1 MCNNYRTKAVK
12 CTLIQ
17 DKCVKSSIILTTAF
31 LHADALVIF
40 AILNFMTCTDHCPR
54 LFTDNTMHNQPFAF
68 TFVSRFFFL
77 AITLFIL
84 ANHANAQVTF
94 TSPASPP
101 VSVKLVFKGDTIGT
115 ETAVVSVSAQQKVV
129 FNVTGLQGN
138 LACRDGGIEIK
149 LRQGT
154 SAIIPLNAAN
164 RYTFVMNNQI
174 AFFTIWCNGSKKG
187 SGFILNKPVPD
198 SPTNAEKTSNTKEE
212 TQISSAF
219 TLRDAIK
226 LAELYRNRPSGW
238 ESSMQLVFS
247 KYGIKDCK
255 GYPYLEPYCSI
266 LEPKLGPVVYAGE
279 GDSKLAQPGVI
290 SSASGIFNPT
300 FVIDALAKFAANQ
313 FKQEITIAF
322 LQRFRD
328 TLLSDQYKP
337 LRYLLPR
344 TYYTFLTAD
353 VFNYAQFYQ
362 SLHEN
367 AQTDLFNL
375 PENLAILI
383 RSQPNAVNPEVYP
396 VLLAGL
402 DLYKSLEIRQPAA
415 LAIESLAFR
424 DYVVDSTVYGKTVR
438 TLGLFSKH
446 LRNWEGESAT
456 GWAQEQYLQQ
466 LAYDEHAFNFWMTLM
481 LKQEQPAL
489 TKIKFGNGTLYD
501 LLNQP
506 NGGRF
511 RVDLSNLV
519 SRMAALQYLAQSNTY
534 NKFPIDSSKQLQI
547 LTQYAT
553 GVFDLVEAGLQMAK
567 GLDGKNIA
575 QYERVGQILKTAR
588 EVVQFAHS
596 LRFGDALSVTLEIL
610 RTLYLDPFFVKKQIS
625 ALSQEINDLEK
636 VIPEVQFDELFA
648 TYQGEK
654 KAVAFLTSGL
664 EQFRKKIKGIGN
676 TFEEEKVLAQI
687 NALESEV
694 AQLLLKSSLIRI
706 VDKYGNLLVTC
717 ANAKSSDEM
726 LRILEKTAAP
736 VQSYRRKRGNPHFS
750 ASINMYA
757 GLGFGLETRLDSL
770 GKKEGDPGPMAAFTA
785 PLGISLDWGI
795 GKTHSLGVFF
805 PLIDVGA
812 VTAFRL
818 QDNVSSL
825 PELAWK
831 NVFAPGMYVV
841 WGIGRTPLS
850 LGVGGQYGPAL
861 RKVTKDN
868 LSYSAANYRVGM
880 SLTVDIPLFFMHNG
894 MRKR

>member
-1 MCNNYRTKAVK
+1 MDRF
-12 CTLIQ
+12 
-17 DKCVKSSIILTTAF
+17 D
-31 LHADALVIF
+31 
-40 AILNFMTCTDHCPR
+40 R
-54 LFTDNTMHNQPFAF
+54 LFTENTMYHHHSAII
-68 TFVSRFFFL
+68 SRLFLSCCTLLFL
-77 AITLFIL
+77 ASRT
-84 ANHANAQVTF
+84 HAQVNVYAP
-94 TSPASPP
+94 PAPP
-101 VSVKLVFKGDTIGT
+101 LSVKLVFRGDSIGM
-115 ETAVVSVSAQQKVV
+115 ETTVMSAVPQQKVV

-149 LRQGT
+149 LRQGA

-174 AFFTIWCNGSKKG
+174 AFFSIWCNGTKKG
-187 SGFILNKPVPD
+187 TGFILTKNPAEVPAGGGKVAVSED
-198 SPTNAEKTSNTKEE
+198 ELR
-212 TQISSAF
+212 IFSAF
-219 TLRDAIK
+219 TLRDAVK
-226 LAELYRNRPSGW
+226 LADLYRNRPNGW
-238 ESSMQLVFS
+238 EYSMQLVFA

-255 GYPYLEPYCSI
+255 DYPYLAPYCSI
-266 LEPKLGPVVYAGE
+266 LEIKPTQVSSGE
-279 GDSKLAQPGVI
+279 NESKLVQPGVI

-328 TLLSDQYKP
+328 TLLSEQYKP

-383 RSQPNAVNPEVYP
+383 RSQPSAVNPEVYP

-424 DYVVDSTVYGKTVR
+424 DYVVDSTVYGKTVK
-438 TLGLFSKH
+438 TIGLLSKH

-456 GWAQEQYLQQ
+456 GWAQEQYLNQ
-466 LAYDEHAFNFWMTLM
+466 LAYDEHAFNFWMTLL
-481 LKQEQPAL
+481 LKQEKTAFE
-489 TKIKFGNGTLYD
+489 KIKIGSGNLFD

-506 NGGRF
+506 NSGRF
-511 RVDLSNLV
+511 RVDLSNII
-519 SRMAALQYLAQSNTY
+519 SRMAALQYLAQSAT
-534 NKFPIDSSKQLQI
+534 NKQVSVDSTRQLQI
-547 LTQYAT
+547 LSQYAT
-553 GVFDLVEAGLQMAK
+553 GVFDLVDAGLQMAK
-567 GLDGKNIA
+567 DFDVQNVA

-610 RTLYLDPFFVKKQIS
+610 HALYQDPYFLKKQIGAMS
-625 ALSQEINDLEK
+625 MEINKLEG
-636 VIPEVQFDELFA
+636 VIPGVNFDELYA
-648 TYQGEK
+648 SYQNEK
-654 KAVAFLTSGL
+654 SAFAFLNQSL
-664 EQFRKKIKGIGN
+664 ENFRKKIRGIGN
-676 TFEEEKVLAQI
+676 SFEEEKVLAQI
-687 NALESEV
+687 NVLENEV
-694 AQLLLKSSLIRI
+694 AQLFLKSSLIRI

-717 ANAKSSDEM
+717 ANAKSSDEIVG
-726 LRILEKTAAP
+726 ILEKTAAP
-736 VQSYRRKRGNPHFS
+736 VKSYRRKRGNPHFS

-757 GLGFGLETRLDSL
+757 GLGLGLETRLDSL
-770 GKKEGDPGPMAAFTA
+770 GKKAGDSAPLAAFTA

-795 GKTHSLGVFF
+795 GKTQSLGVFF

-868 LSYSAANYRVGM
+868 LTYSAANYRVGM